1 MPIRGRLQY
10 AQTYFALKEGLERIF
25 GCPVDL
31 VTENNLDNPYF
42 RQRVQSER
50 QNLYAR

>member
-25 GCPVDL
+25 ERPVDL
-31 VTENNLDNPYF
+31 ITENNLDNPYF